1 MQIHLANCNLTHPP
15 LQHLPVDESPR
26 GEEMKSVNIL
36 QCCHTMFAESAK
48 ERRNAFCQYPHTVQY
63 NWFKKLLAHAMQTS
77 RRKEEWGGDTKEQVG
92 IFATLS
98 SWNPQY
104 FHLTPRQKAQKL
116 LSVCQWMGNIT
127 GSRVVKSFICVKI
140 LVWPTLLACTSQV
153 WVERWQSR

>member
-48 ERRNAFCQYPHTVQY
+48 ERRNAFCQYPHTLQY
-63 NWFKKLLAHAMQTS
+63 NLIQEIVGPRNANQPSKRRMRTGYQSVS
-77 RRKEEWGGDTKEQVG
+77 RKPLG

-98 SWNPQY
+98 SCNPQY
-104 FHLTPRQKAQKL
+104 FHLTPKKPRSSYQ
-116 LSVCQWMGNIT
+116 SVNGWGT
-127 GSRVVKSFICVKI
+127 
-140 LVWPTLLACTSQV
+140 
-153 WVERWQSR
+153 